1 MREQNWFRKKSL
13 FVEVLTI
20 LQKMF
25 KKKNNEKSRVADDL
39 ERQQTERTLSKCS
52 KCRYVDHQISKFP
65 KPPEDNGKELETV
78 HFNERDD
85 CAFQKESENGDN
97 DNDQN
102 KYASMAQMYS
112 NDNSS
117 SRDFG
122 DSSQLTDW
130 IFD

>member
-1 MREQNWFRKKSL
+1 
-13 FVEVLTI
+13 
-20 LQKMF
+20 MF
-25 KKKNNEKSRVADDL
+25 KNSNNEKSHAADDL
-39 ERQQTERTLSKCS
+39 ERQQTERTLRKFS

-97 DNDQN
+97 DNNQK
-102 KYASMAQMYS
+102 KYTSMAQMYS